1 LLNTSSLLFLC
12 LNSLFGQNY
21 YKVLIVKKVDVAV
34 IGGGPGGATLANI
47 LASRGVS
54 TVLVERQKDFSK
66 EFRGEGLMPSGNE
79 VLEQIGFNLDNVDY
93 RKVEEINLFYKGE
106 LEANPEIDFLRR
118 GELRWVSQ
126 PQLLEKLIE
135 KASGFDNFIFYRG
148 YKAQDLIYSEDRVD
162 GVLITDGNDE
172 VSIKAKVVIGFDGR
186 TSMVR
191 RKLNFEVKE
200 YKLQP
205 DVLWFKIPYPEKFIP
220 GSQAFFSLF
229 PKSFLVAVPVY
240 DEKLQVGWIIPAGSY
255 GELRK
260 KGQEKWIQYIKE
272 KSPKGFADHLQ
283 KCLDEKLISDPFIL
297 KMTLDRVKKW
307 HKKGALLLG
316 DAAHTMNAVGGQ
328 GLNIALRDA
337 VVCANHLVPLMNG
350 NPSNSSLDKAFDA
363 IEKERISEVSQ
374 VQEIQSRPP
383 KFITLSEFS
392 VQLIVPILRF
402 AFRFNFM
409 NYLREAA
416 IEKMSRGFNKV
427 KLKV

>member
-1 LLNTSSLLFLC
+1 M
-12 LNSLFGQNY
+12 
-21 YKVLIVKKVDVAV
+21 KKVDVAI

-316 DAAHTMNAVGGQ
+316 DAAHTMNAVGWQ

>member
-1 LLNTSSLLFLC
+1 
-12 LNSLFGQNY
+12 
-21 YKVLIVKKVDVAV
+21 VLIVKKVDVAI

-260 KGQEKWIQYIKE
+260 QGQEKWIQYIKE

>member
-1 LLNTSSLLFLC
+1 ME
-12 LNSLFGQNY
+12 
-21 YKVLIVKKVDVAV
+21 KVDVAI

-47 LASRGVS
+47 LVSRGVS

-79 VLEQIGFNLDNVDY
+79 VLKQIGFNLDDVDY

-106 LEANPEIDFLRR
+106 LEANPEIDFLKR

-135 KASGFDNFIFYRG
+135 KASSFDNFIFYRG

-191 RKLNFEVKE
+191 RKLKFEVKE

-205 DVLWFKIPYPEKFIP
+205 DVLWFKIPYPKKFLP

-272 KSPKGFADHLQ
+272 KSPKGYADHLQ

-337 VVCANHLVPLMNG
+337 VVCANHLIPLMNG
-350 NPSNSSLDKAFDA
+350 NPSTASLDNAFDA
-363 IEKERISEVSQ
+363 IEKERISEIRQ

-402 AFRFNFM
+402 IFKFNFM
-409 NYLREAA
+409 NNLREATIA
-416 IEKMSRGFNKV
+416 RMSRGFSEV
-427 KLKV
+427 KLKI

>member
-1 LLNTSSLLFLC
+1 ME
-12 LNSLFGQNY
+12 
-21 YKVLIVKKVDVAV
+21 KVDVAI

-79 VLEQIGFNLDNVDY
+79 VLKQIGFNLDDVDY

-106 LEANPEIDFLRR
+106 LEANPEIDFLKR

-148 YKAQDLIYSEDRVD
+148 YKAHDLIYNADRVD
-162 GVLITDGNDE
+162 GVLIANGNHE
-172 VSIKAKVVIGFDGR
+172 VSIRAKVVIGFDGR

-205 DVLWFKIPYPEKFIP
+205 DVLWFKIPYPEKFLP

-260 KGQEKWIQYIKE
+260 KGQEKWIQYIKD

-307 HKKGALLLG
+307 HRKGALLLG

-337 VVCANHLVPLMNG
+337 VVCANHLVPLMSG
-350 NPSNSSLDKAFDA
+350 NPSTASLDNAFDA
-363 IEKERISEVSQ
+363 IEKERISEVRQ

-402 AFRFNFM
+402 VFRFNFM
-409 NYLREAA
+409 TSLREAT
-416 IEKMSRGFNKV
+416 IERMSRGFSEV
-427 KLKV
+427 KLKI

>member
-1 LLNTSSLLFLC
+1 ME
-12 LNSLFGQNY
+12 
-21 YKVLIVKKVDVAV
+21 KVEVAI

-47 LASRGVS
+47 FASRGVS

-79 VLEQIGFNLDNVDY
+79 VLKQIGFNLDDVDY
-93 RKVEEINLFYKGE
+93 RKVEEMNLFYKGE
-106 LEANPEIDFLRR
+106 LEANPEIDFLKK

-135 KASGFDNFIFYRG
+135 KASDFDNFIFYRG
-148 YKAQDLIYSEDRVD
+148 YKAQDLIYNEDRVD
-162 GVLITDGNDE
+162 GVLIANGNDE

-200 YKLQP
+200 YKFQP
-205 DVLWFKIPYPEKFIP
+205 DVLWFKIPYPENFLP

-255 GELRK
+255 GELKK

-283 KCLDEKLISDPFIL
+283 TCLDEKLISDPFVL

-337 VVCANHLVPLMNG
+337 VVCANHLVPLMSG
-350 NPSNSSLDKAFDA
+350 NPSTSSLDNAFDA
-363 IEKERISEVSQ
+363 IEKERISEVRQ

-402 AFRFNFM
+402 VFKFNFM
-409 NYLREAA
+409 TSLREATL
-416 IEKMSRGFNKV
+416 KRMSHGFNEV
-427 KLKV
+427 KLKI

>member
-1 LLNTSSLLFLC
+1 ME
-12 LNSLFGQNY
+12 
-21 YKVLIVKKVDVAV
+21 KVDVAI

-79 VLEQIGFNLDNVDY
+79 VLKQIGFNLDDVDY
-93 RKVEEINLFYKGE
+93 RKVEEMNLFYKGE
-106 LEANPEIDFLRR
+106 LEANPEIDFLRK

-135 KASGFDNFIFYRG
+135 KASSFDNFIFYRG

-162 GVLITDGNDE
+162 GVLVNNGNDE
-172 VSIKAKVVIGFDGR
+172 VSIRAKVVIGFDGR

-205 DVLWFKIPYPEKFIP
+205 DVLWFKIPYPEKFLP

-337 VVCANHLVPLMNG
+337 VVCANHLVPLMSG
-350 NPSNSSLDKAFDA
+350 NPSTASLDNAFDA
-363 IEKERISEVSQ
+363 IEKERISEVRQ

-402 AFRFNFM
+402 VFRFNFM
-409 NYLREAA
+409 TSLREVT
-416 IEKMSRGFNKV
+416 IERMSRGFSEV
-427 KLKV
+427 KLKI

>member
-1 LLNTSSLLFLC
+1 
-12 LNSLFGQNY
+12 
-21 YKVLIVKKVDVAV
+21 VEKVDVAI

-79 VLEQIGFNLDNVDY
+79 VLEQIGFNLDDVDY

-135 KASGFDNFIFYRG
+135 KASCFDNFIFYRG

-350 NPSNSSLDKAFDA
+350 NPSNASLDKAFDA

>member
-1 LLNTSSLLFLC
+1 MAK
-12 LNSLFGQNY
+12 NY
-21 YKVLIVKKVDVAV
+21 YKVLIVEKVDVAI

-79 VLEQIGFNLDNVDY
+79 VLEQIGFNLDDVDY
-93 RKVEEINLFYKGE
+93 RKVEEMNLFYKGE
-106 LEANPEIDFLRR
+106 LEANPEIDFLRK

-135 KASGFDNFIFYRG
+135 KASSFDNFIFYRG

-162 GVLITDGNDE
+162 GVLVTDGNDE
-172 VSIKAKVVIGFDGR
+172 VSIRAKVVIGFDGR

-191 RKLNFEVKE
+191 RKLNFKVKE

-350 NPSNSSLDKAFDA
+350 NPSNASLDRAFDA
-363 IEKERISEVSQ
+363 IEKERISEVRQ

>member
-1 LLNTSSLLFLC
+1 ME
-12 LNSLFGQNY
+12 
-21 YKVLIVKKVDVAV
+21 KVDVAI

-79 VLEQIGFNLDNVDY
+79 VLEQIGFNLDDVDY

-106 LEANPEIDFLRR
+106 LEANPEIDFLKR

-135 KASGFDNFIFYRG
+135 KASSFDNFIFYRG

-191 RKLNFEVKE
+191 RKLKFEVKE

-205 DVLWFKIPYPEKFIP
+205 DVLWFKIPYPKKFLP

-240 DEKLQVGWIIPAGSY
+240 DGKLQVGWIIPAGSY

-337 VVCANHLVPLMNG
+337 VVCANHLIPLMNG
-350 NPSNSSLDKAFDA
+350 NPSTASLDNAFDA
-363 IEKERISEVSQ
+363 IEKERISEVRQ

-402 AFRFNFM
+402 VFRFNFM
-409 NYLREAA
+409 NNLREVTIAR
-416 IEKMSRGFNKV
+416 MSRGFSEV
-427 KLKV
+427 KLKI

>member
-1 LLNTSSLLFLC
+1 ME
-12 LNSLFGQNY
+12 
-21 YKVLIVKKVDVAV
+21 KVDVAI

-79 VLEQIGFNLDNVDY
+79 VLKQIGFNLDDVDY

-106 LEANPEIDFLRR
+106 LEANPEIDFLKR

-135 KASGFDNFIFYRG
+135 KASDFDNFIFYRG
-148 YKAQDLIYSEDRVD
+148 YKAQDLIYNADRVD
-162 GVLITDGNDE
+162 GVMIANGNHE
-172 VSIKAKVVIGFDGR
+172 VSIRAKVVIGFDGR

-205 DVLWFKIPYPEKFIP
+205 DVLWFKIPYPEKFLP

-307 HKKGALLLG
+307 HKKDALLLG

-337 VVCANHLVPLMNG
+337 VVCANHLVPLMKG
-350 NPSNSSLDKAFDA
+350 NPSNTSLDNAFDA
-363 IEKERISEVSQ
+363 IERERISEVSQ

-402 AFRFNFM
+402 VFRFNVI
-409 NYLREAA
+409 NNLRETV
-416 IEKMSRGFNKV
+416 IEKMSRGFSKV

>member
-1 LLNTSSLLFLC
+1 ME
-12 LNSLFGQNY
+12 
-21 YKVLIVKKVDVAV
+21 KVDVAI

-79 VLEQIGFNLDNVDY
+79 VLEQIGFNLDDVDY
-93 RKVEEINLFYKGE
+93 RKVEEMNLFYKGE
-106 LEANPEIDFLRR
+106 LEANPEIDFLKR

-135 KASGFDNFIFYRG
+135 KASDFDNFIFYRG
-148 YKAQDLIYSEDRVD
+148 YKAQDLIYNADRVD
-162 GVLITDGNDE
+162 GVLIANGNHE
-172 VSIKAKVVIGFDGR
+172 VSIRAKVVIGFDGR

-205 DVLWFKIPYPEKFIP
+205 DVLWFKIPYPEKFLP

-337 VVCANHLVPLMNG
+337 VVCANHLVPLMSD
-350 NPSNSSLDKAFDA
+350 NPSTTSLDNAFDA
-363 IEKERISEVSQ
+363 IEKERISEVRQ

-402 AFRFNFM
+402 VFKFNFM
-409 NYLREAA
+409 TSLREATL
-416 IEKMSRGFNKV
+416 KRMSHGFNEV
-427 KLKV
+427 KLKI

>member
-1 LLNTSSLLFLC
+1 ME
-12 LNSLFGQNY
+12 
-21 YKVLIVKKVDVAV
+21 KVDVAI

-47 LASRGVS
+47 LASRGIS
-54 TVLVERQKDFSK
+54 TALVERQKDFSK

-79 VLEQIGFNLDNVDY
+79 VLEQIGFNLDDVDY

-106 LEANPEIDFLRR
+106 LEANPEIEFLKK

-126 PQLLEKLIE
+126 PQLLEKLI
-135 KASGFDNFIFYRG
+135 KNASDFDNFIFYRG
-148 YKAQDLIYSEDRVD
+148 YKAQDLIYNEDRVD
-162 GVLITDGNDE
+162 GVLIASGNHE

-191 RKLNFEVKE
+191 RKLKFEVKE

-205 DVLWFKIPYPEKFIP
+205 DVLWFKIPYPKKFLP

-307 HKKGALLLG
+307 NKKGALLLG

-337 VVCANHLVPLMNG
+337 VVCANHLVPLMSG
-350 NPSNSSLDKAFDA
+350 NPSSASLDKAFDA
-363 IEKERISEVSQ
+363 IERERISEVRQ

-402 AFRFNFM
+402 VFRFNFM
-409 NYLREAA
+409 TALREAT
-416 IEKMSRGFNKV
+416 IKRMSRGFSEV
-427 KLKV
+427 KLKI

>member
-1 LLNTSSLLFLC
+1 M
-12 LNSLFGQNY
+12 
-21 YKVLIVKKVDVAV
+21 KKVDVAV

-350 NPSNSSLDKAFDA
+350 NPSNASLEKAFDA

>member
-1 LLNTSSLLFLC
+1 ME
-12 LNSLFGQNY
+12 
-21 YKVLIVKKVDVAV
+21 KVDVAI

-79 VLEQIGFNLDNVDY
+79 VLKQIGFNLDDVDY

-106 LEANPEIDFLRR
+106 LEANPEIDFLKR
-118 GELRWVSQ
+118 GELKWVSQ

-148 YKAQDLIYSEDRVD
+148 YKAQDLIYNADRVD
-162 GVLITDGNDE
+162 GVLIANGNHE
-172 VSIKAKVVIGFDGR
+172 VSIRAKVVIGFDGR

-205 DVLWFKIPYPEKFIP
+205 DVLWFKIPYPEKFLP

-283 KCLDEKLISDPFIL
+283 KCLDENLISDPFIL

-337 VVCANHLVPLMNG
+337 VVCANHLVPLMSG
-350 NPSNSSLDKAFDA
+350 NPSTASLDNAFDA
-363 IEKERISEVSQ
+363 IEKERISEVRQ

-402 AFRFNFM
+402 VFRFNFM
-409 NYLREAA
+409 TSLREAT
-416 IEKMSRGFNKV
+416 IERMSRGFSEV
-427 KLKV
+427 KLKI

>member
-1 LLNTSSLLFLC
+1 ME
-12 LNSLFGQNY
+12 
-21 YKVLIVKKVDVAV
+21 KVDVAI

-79 VLEQIGFNLDNVDY
+79 VLEQIGFNLDDVDY

-106 LEANPEIDFLRR
+106 LEANPEIDFLKR

-135 KASGFDNFIFYRG
+135 KASSFDNFIFYRG

-191 RKLNFEVKE
+191 RKLKFEVKE

-205 DVLWFKIPYPEKFIP
+205 DVLWFKIPYPKKFLP

-337 VVCANHLVPLMNG
+337 VVCANHLIPLMNG
-350 NPSNSSLDKAFDA
+350 NPSTASLDNAFDA
-363 IEKERISEVSQ
+363 IEKERISEVRQ

-402 AFRFNFM
+402 VFKFNFM
-409 NYLREAA
+409 INLREATIA
-416 IEKMSRGFNKV
+416 RMSRGFSEV
-427 KLKV
+427 KLKI

>member
-1 LLNTSSLLFLC
+1 ME
-12 LNSLFGQNY
+12 
-21 YKVLIVKKVDVAV
+21 KVDVAI

-79 VLEQIGFNLDNVDY
+79 VLKQIGFNLDDVDY
-93 RKVEEINLFYKGE
+93 RKVEEMNLFYKGE
-106 LEANPEIDFLRR
+106 LEANPEIDFLKR

-148 YKAQDLIYSEDRVD
+148 YKARDLIYNADRVD
-162 GVLITDGNDE
+162 GVLIVNGNHE
-172 VSIKAKVVIGFDGR
+172 VSIRAKVVIGFDGR

-205 DVLWFKIPYPEKFIP
+205 DVLWFKIPYPEKFLP

-229 PKSFLVAVPVY
+229 PRSFLVAVPVY

-337 VVCANHLVPLMNG
+337 VVCANHLVPLMSG
-350 NPSNSSLDKAFDA
+350 NPSTASLDNAFDA
-363 IEKERISEVSQ
+363 IEKERISEVRQ

-402 AFRFNFM
+402 VFRFNFM
-409 NYLREAA
+409 TSLREAT
-416 IEKMSRGFNKV
+416 IERMSRGFSEV
-427 KLKV
+427 KLKI

>member
-1 LLNTSSLLFLC
+1 ME
-12 LNSLFGQNY
+12 
-21 YKVLIVKKVDVAV
+21 KVDVAI

-79 VLEQIGFNLDNVDY
+79 VLKQIGFNLDDVDY
-93 RKVEEINLFYKGE
+93 RKVEEMNLFYKGE
-106 LEANPEIDFLRR
+106 LEANPEIDFLKR

-135 KASGFDNFIFYRG
+135 KASDFDNFIFYRG
-148 YKAQDLIYSEDRVD
+148 YKAQDLIYNADRVD
-162 GVLITDGNDE
+162 GVMIANGNHE
-172 VSIKAKVVIGFDGR
+172 VSIRAKVVIGFDGR

-205 DVLWFKIPYPEKFIP
+205 DVLWFKIPYPEKFLP

-337 VVCANHLVPLMNG
+337 VVCANHLVPLMRG
-350 NPSNSSLDKAFDA
+350 NPSTASLDNAFDA
-363 IEKERISEVSQ
+363 IEKERISEVRQ

-402 AFRFNFM
+402 VFRFNFM
-409 NYLREAA
+409 TSLREAT
-416 IEKMSRGFNKV
+416 IERMSRGFSEV
-427 KLKV
+427 KLKI

>member
-1 LLNTSSLLFLC
+1 ME
-12 LNSLFGQNY
+12 
-21 YKVLIVKKVDVAV
+21 KVDVAI

-79 VLEQIGFNLDNVDY
+79 VLKQIGFNLDDVDY

-106 LEANPEIDFLRR
+106 LETNPEIEFLKK

-126 PQLLEKLIE
+126 PQLLEKLI
-135 KASGFDNFIFYRG
+135 KNASGFDNFIFYRG
-148 YKAQDLIYSEDRVD
+148 YKAQDLIYNADRVD
-162 GVLITDGNDE
+162 GVLIANGNHE
-172 VSIKAKVVIGFDGR
+172 VSIRAKVVIGFDGR

-205 DVLWFKIPYPEKFIP
+205 DVLWFKIPYPEKFLP

-283 KCLDEKLISDPFIL
+283 KCLDENLISDPFIL

-337 VVCANHLVPLMNG
+337 VVCANHLVPLMSG
-350 NPSNSSLDKAFDA
+350 NPSTASLDNAFDA
-363 IEKERISEVSQ
+363 IEKERISEVRQ

-402 AFRFNFM
+402 VFRFNFM
-409 NYLREAA
+409 TSLREAT
-416 IEKMSRGFNKV
+416 IERMSRGFSEV
-427 KLKV
+427 KLKI

>member
-1 LLNTSSLLFLC
+1 ME
-12 LNSLFGQNY
+12 
-21 YKVLIVKKVDVAV
+21 KVDVAI

-79 VLEQIGFNLDNVDY
+79 VLEQIGFNLDDVDY
-93 RKVEEINLFYKGE
+93 RKVEEMNLFYKGE
-106 LEANPEIDFLRR
+106 LEANPEIDFLKR

-135 KASGFDNFIFYRG
+135 KASDFDNFIFYRG

-162 GVLITDGNDE
+162 GVLVTDGNDE
-172 VSIKAKVVIGFDGR
+172 VSIRAKVVIGFDGR

-191 RKLNFEVKE
+191 RKLNFKVKE

-307 HKKGALLLG
+307 HTKGALLLG

-350 NPSNSSLDKAFDA
+350 NPSNASLDKAFDA
-363 IEKERISEVSQ
+363 IEKERISEVRQ
-374 VQEIQSRPP
+374 VQAIQSRPP
-383 KFITLSEFS
+383 KFITLGEFS

-402 AFRFNFM
+402 VFRFNFM

-416 IEKMSRGFNKV
+416 IEKMSRGFSKV

>member
-1 LLNTSSLLFLC
+1 
-12 LNSLFGQNY
+12 
-21 YKVLIVKKVDVAV
+21 VVVVEKVDVAI

-47 LASRGVS
+47 LASRGIS

-79 VLEQIGFNLDNVDY
+79 VLEQIDFNLGDVDY
-93 RKVEEINLFYKGE
+93 RKVEEMNLFYKGE
-106 LEANPEIDFLRR
+106 LEANPEIDFLKR

-135 KASGFDNFIFYRG
+135 KASSFDNFIFYRG
-148 YKAQDLIYSEDRVD
+148 YKALDLIYNEDRVD
-162 GVLITDGNDE
+162 GVLIANGDRE
-172 VSIKAKVVIGFDGR
+172 ISIKAKVVIGFDGR

-205 DVLWFKIPYPEKFIP
+205 DVLWFKIPYPEKFLP

-337 VVCANHLVPLMNG
+337 VVCANYLVPLMKG
-350 NPSNSSLDKAFDA
+350 NPSNTSLDKAFDA
-363 IEKERISEVSQ
+363 IEKERISEVRQ

-402 AFRFNFM
+402 VFRFNII
-409 NYLREAA
+409 NSLRETV
-416 IEKMSRGFNKV
+416 IEKMSRGFSKV

>member
-1 LLNTSSLLFLC
+1 
-12 LNSLFGQNY
+12 
-21 YKVLIVKKVDVAV
+21 VLIVKKVDVAI

-350 NPSNSSLDKAFDA
+350 NPSNASLDKAFDA

>member
-1 LLNTSSLLFLC
+1 
-12 LNSLFGQNY
+12 
-21 YKVLIVKKVDVAV
+21 VKKVDVAV

-260 KGQEKWIQYIKE
+260 QGQEKWIQYIKE

>member
-1 LLNTSSLLFLC
+1 ME
-12 LNSLFGQNY
+12 
-21 YKVLIVKKVDVAV
+21 KVDVAI

>member
-1 LLNTSSLLFLC
+1 M
-12 LNSLFGQNY
+12 
-21 YKVLIVKKVDVAV
+21 KKVDVAI

-79 VLEQIGFNLDNVDY
+79 VLQQIGFNLDEVDY

-106 LEANPEIDFLRR
+106 LEANPKIDFLRR

-135 KASGFDNFIFYRG
+135 KASCFDNFIFYRG

-260 KGQEKWIQYIKE
+260 KGQEKWIQYIKK

-297 KMTLDRVKKW
+297 KMTRDRVKKW

-350 NPSNSSLDKAFDA
+350 NPSNASLDKAFDA
-363 IEKERISEVSQ
+363 IEQERISEVSQ

-409 NYLREAA
+409 NYLKEAA

>member
-1 LLNTSSLLFLC
+1 MEE
-12 LNSLFGQNY
+12 
-21 YKVLIVKKVDVAV
+21 VDVAI

-79 VLEQIGFNLDNVDY
+79 VLEQIGFNLDDVDY

-106 LEANPEIDFLRR
+106 LEANPEIDFLKR

-135 KASGFDNFIFYRG
+135 KASSFDNFIFYRG

-191 RKLNFEVKE
+191 RKLKFEVKE

-205 DVLWFKIPYPEKFIP
+205 DVLWFKIPYPKKFLP

-337 VVCANHLVPLMNG
+337 VVCANHLIPLMNG
-350 NPSNSSLDKAFDA
+350 NPSTASLDNAFDA
-363 IEKERISEVSQ
+363 IEKERISEVRQ

-402 AFRFNFM
+402 VFRFNFM
-409 NYLREAA
+409 NNLREATIA
-416 IEKMSRGFNKV
+416 RMSRGFSEV
-427 KLKV
+427 KLKI

>member
-1 LLNTSSLLFLC
+1 ME
-12 LNSLFGQNY
+12 
-21 YKVLIVKKVDVAV
+21 KVDVAI

-79 VLEQIGFNLDNVDY
+79 VLEQIGFNLDDVDY
-93 RKVEEINLFYKGE
+93 RKVEEMNLFYKGE
-106 LEANPEIDFLRR
+106 LEANPEIDFLKK

-135 KASGFDNFIFYRG
+135 KASSFDNFIFYRG

-162 GVLITDGNDE
+162 GVLVTDGNDE
-172 VSIKAKVVIGFDGR
+172 VSIRAKVVIGFDGR

-260 KGQEKWIQYIKE
+260 QGQEKWIQYIKE

-350 NPSNSSLDKAFDA
+350 NPSNASLDKAFDA

>member
-21 YKVLIVKKVDVAV
+21 YKVLIVKKVDVAI

-260 KGQEKWIQYIKE
+260 QGQEKWIQYIKE

>member
-1 LLNTSSLLFLC
+1 M
-12 LNSLFGQNY
+12 
-21 YKVLIVKKVDVAV
+21 KKVDVAI

-350 NPSNSSLDKAFDA
+350 NPSNASLDKAFDA

>member
-1 LLNTSSLLFLC
+1 ME
-12 LNSLFGQNY
+12 
-21 YKVLIVKKVDVAV
+21 KVEVAI

-79 VLEQIGFNLDNVDY
+79 VLKQIGFNLDDVDY
-93 RKVEEINLFYKGE
+93 RKVEEMNLFYKGE
-106 LEANPEIDFLRR
+106 LEANPEIDFLKR

-135 KASGFDNFIFYRG
+135 KASSFDNFIFYRG
-148 YKAQDLIYSEDRVD
+148 YKAQDLIYNEDRVD
-162 GVLITDGNDE
+162 GVLIANGNHE

-200 YKLQP
+200 YKFQP
-205 DVLWFKIPYPEKFIP
+205 DVLWFKIPYPEKFLP

-255 GELRK
+255 VELKK

-283 KCLDEKLISDPFIL
+283 TCLDEKLISDPFVL

-337 VVCANHLVPLMNG
+337 VVCANHLVPLMRG
-350 NPSNSSLDKAFDA
+350 NPSATTLDNAFDA
-363 IEKERISEVSQ
+363 IEKERISEVRQ

-383 KFITLSEFS
+383 KFITLSELS

-402 AFRFNFM
+402 VFKFNFM
-409 NYLREAA
+409 TSLREATL
-416 IEKMSRGFNKV
+416 KRMSHGFNEV
-427 KLKV
+427 KLKI

>member
-1 LLNTSSLLFLC
+1 M
-12 LNSLFGQNY
+12 
-21 YKVLIVKKVDVAV
+21 KKVDVAV

-260 KGQEKWIQYIKE
+260 QGQEKWIQYIKE

-350 NPSNSSLDKAFDA
+350 NPSNASLDKAFDA

-402 AFRFNFM
+402 AFRFNVM

>member
-1 LLNTSSLLFLC
+1 M
-12 LNSLFGQNY
+12 
-21 YKVLIVKKVDVAV
+21 KKVDVAV

-93 RKVEEINLFYKGE
+93 RKVEEINLFYIGE
-106 LEANPEIDFLRR
+106 LTANTEIDYLRR

-260 KGQEKWIQYIKE
+260 QGQEKWIQYIKE

-307 HKKGALLLG
+307 HKKGVLLLG

>member
-1 LLNTSSLLFLC
+1 ME
-12 LNSLFGQNY
+12 
-21 YKVLIVKKVDVAV
+21 KVDVAI

-79 VLEQIGFNLDNVDY
+79 VLEQIGFNLDDVDY

-135 KASGFDNFIFYRG
+135 KASCFDNFIFYRG
-148 YKAQDLIYSEDRVD
+148 YKAQDLIYREDRVD

-350 NPSNSSLDKAFDA
+350 NPSNASLDKAFDA

>member
-1 LLNTSSLLFLC
+1 
-12 LNSLFGQNY
+12 
-21 YKVLIVKKVDVAV
+21 VEKVDVAI

-79 VLEQIGFNLDNVDY
+79 VLEQIGFNLDDVDY

-106 LEANPEIDFLRR
+106 LEANPEIDFLKR

-135 KASGFDNFIFYRG
+135 KASSFDNFIFYRG

-191 RKLNFEVKE
+191 RKLKFEVKE

-205 DVLWFKIPYPEKFIP
+205 DVLWFKIPYPKKFLP

-337 VVCANHLVPLMNG
+337 VVCANHLIPLMNG
-350 NPSNSSLDKAFDA
+350 NPSTASLDNAFDA
-363 IEKERISEVSQ
+363 IEKERISEVRQ

-402 AFRFNFM
+402 VFKFNFM
-409 NYLREAA
+409 INLREATIA
-416 IEKMSRGFNKV
+416 RMSRGFSEV
-427 KLKV
+427 KLKI

>member
-1 LLNTSSLLFLC
+1 M
-12 LNSLFGQNY
+12 
-21 YKVLIVKKVDVAV
+21 KKVDVAV

-79 VLEQIGFNLDNVDY
+79 VLEQIGFNLEDVDY
-93 RKVEEINLFYKGE
+93 RKVEEINLFYKGG

-260 KGQEKWIQYIKE
+260 QGQEKWIQYIKE

>member
-1 LLNTSSLLFLC
+1 ME
-12 LNSLFGQNY
+12 
-21 YKVLIVKKVDVAV
+21 KVEVAI

-54 TVLVERQKDFSK
+54 TALVERQKDFSK

-79 VLEQIGFNLDNVDY
+79 VLKQIGFNLDDVDY
-93 RKVEEINLFYKGE
+93 RKVEEMNLFYKGE
-106 LEANPEIDFLRR
+106 LEANPEIDFLKR

-135 KASGFDNFIFYRG
+135 KASDFDNFIFYRG
-148 YKAQDLIYSEDRVD
+148 YKAQDLIYNADRVD
-162 GVLITDGNDE
+162 GVLIANGNHE
-172 VSIKAKVVIGFDGR
+172 VSIRAKVVIGFDGR

-205 DVLWFKIPYPEKFIP
+205 DVLWFKIPYPEKFLP

-337 VVCANHLVPLMNG
+337 VVCANHLVPLMSG
-350 NPSNSSLDKAFDA
+350 NPSTASLDNAFDA
-363 IEKERISEVSQ
+363 IEKERISEVRQ

-383 KFITLSEFS
+383 KFITLSVFS

-402 AFRFNFM
+402 VFRFNFM
-409 NYLREAA
+409 TSLGETT
-416 IEKMSRGFNKV
+416 IERMSRGFSEV
-427 KLKV
+427 KLKI

>member
-1 LLNTSSLLFLC
+1 ME
-12 LNSLFGQNY
+12 
-21 YKVLIVKKVDVAV
+21 KVDVAI

-47 LASRGVS
+47 LASRGIS
-54 TVLVERQKDFSK
+54 TALVERQKDFSK

-79 VLEQIGFNLDNVDY
+79 VLEQIGFNLDDVDY

-106 LEANPEIDFLRR
+106 LEANPEIEFLKK

-126 PQLLEKLIE
+126 PQLLEKLI
-135 KASGFDNFIFYRG
+135 KNASGFDNFIFYRG
-148 YKAQDLIYSEDRVD
+148 YKAQDLIYNEDRVD
-162 GVLITDGNDE
+162 GVLIASGNHE

-191 RKLNFEVKE
+191 RKLKFEVKE

-205 DVLWFKIPYPEKFIP
+205 DVLWFKIPYPKKFLP

-307 HKKGALLLG
+307 NKKGALLLG

-337 VVCANHLVPLMNG
+337 VVCANHLVPLMSG
-350 NPSNSSLDKAFDA
+350 NPSSASLDKAFDA
-363 IEKERISEVSQ
+363 IERERISEVRQ

-402 AFRFNFM
+402 VFRFNFM
-409 NYLREAA
+409 TALREAT
-416 IEKMSRGFNKV
+416 IKRMSRGFSEV
-427 KLKV
+427 KLKI